1 MKLSANIGQTRY
13 ERMGGHKA
21 CPGGNQTRAN
31 IVARPHNAGAVS
43 RQGFQISVEGGSEL
57 VVLPA
62 TDVSGGKLD
71 ANSIRRLGKPFEAGC
86 GPEEGGVEG
95 KSGA

>member
-1 MKLSANIGQTRY
+1 M
-13 ERMGGHKA
+13 
-21 CPGGNQTRAN
+21 
-31 IVARPHNAGAVS
+31 
-43 RQGFQISVEGGSEL
+43 EGGSEV

-62 TDVSGGKLD
+62 TDVSGGELD
-71 ANSIRRLGKPFEAGC
+71 ANSIRRPGKPFEAGC

>member
-1 MKLSANIGQTRY
+1 MKLSANIRQTHY

-21 CPGGNQTRAN
+21 CPSGNQARAN
-31 IVARPHNAGAVS
+31 IVARPHNAGSVS
-43 RQGFQISVEGGSEL
+43 WQGFQISVEGGSE
-57 VVLPA
+57 VVALPA
-62 TDVSGGKLD
+62 TDVSGGELD
-71 ANSIRRLGKPFEAGC
+71 AKSIRRLGKPFEAGC